1 MSGIYLVF
9 QEGDTLQCVTIEIV
23 DNELLEFD
31 ETFFVDLVA
40 DPEGPYVPVE
50 TTNIT
55 IIDDDG
61 GMLMAG

>member
-9 QEGDTLQCVTIEIV
+9 QEGDTIQCVTIEIV
-23 DNELLEFD
+23 DNELFEPE

-40 DPEGPYVPVE
+40 ELPIIPVE

-61 GMLMAG
+61 GMPMAG